1 MDLFLTSPLA
11 GTDGPVELSAGG
23 LWARGEEGLSFS
35 STSVVTTS
43 TVSSSC
49 IGVSGEST
57 EEKSVSKHDALN
69 TPHTSLSNTTQHWP
83 LWLSLLRDFFSFF
96 KSAFGFWWKTSC
108 QLQRSYTIFFFQVR
122 IKFWIHNMSGK
133 LWNSCM
139 YVTYDSKPRGDLKVQ
154 YKIVGTIEAGPTCF
168 KNALFNINVDISFAT
183 QLHQILLPL
192 GILYIPATKKGLN
205 SQC

>member
-1 MDLFLTSPLA
+1 MTILLNLHTVQLKKEGLWESAIIWLLAVHKEIWQVSVGCISKEYILLNRLIPWLLTSNESNKACGHEPNPKNSFPSICFKQLWLLADLFLTSPLA

-49 IGVSGEST
+49 IGVSGVST

-83 LWLSLLRDFFSFF
+83 LWLSLLGDFF
-96 KSAFGFWWKTSC
+96 
-108 QLQRSYTIFFFQVR
+108 IFF
-122 IKFWIHNMSGK
+122 
-133 LWNSCM
+133 
-139 YVTYDSKPRGDLKVQ
+139 
-154 YKIVGTIEAGPTCF
+154 
-168 KNALFNINVDISFAT
+168 
-183 QLHQILLPL
+183 
-192 GILYIPATKKGLN
+192 
-205 SQC
+205 